1 MLCLTHSKCLMSAA
15 AVMAV
20 VATPAMAMT
29 DADNACIDALRAT
42 GVPDAQGGEILSS
55 SFSEA
60 GTLVMMQDAGGT
72 TWRCIAYSDGA
83 IGELSVDEAMND
95 GGGAIS
101 GEMVSGTQRVKF
113 APGTSGSAMSA
124 SLAPNTSVSYVIGAK
139 DGQFL
144 NVDVQ
149 SRGGALDYMILN
161 PDGSAL
167 LDFIA
172 SDSPYQGQ
180 LWQSGDHVIEVLN
193 AGAQPVFF
201 DIGIGIN

>member
-1 MLCLTHSKCLMSAA
+1 MSCLIHLKCLSTAA
-15 AVMAV
+15 MLAV
-20 VATPAMAMT
+20 VAAPAMAMT

-42 GVPDAQGGEILSS
+42 GTPDAQGGEILSS

-60 GTLVMMQDAGGT
+60 GTLVMMKDAGGT

-83 IGELSVDEAMND
+83 IGELSVDQAMDD
-95 GGGAIS
+95 GGAMPSAAMS
-101 GEMVSGTQRVKF
+101 GPQRVQF
-113 APGTSGSAMSA
+113 APGTSGTAISG
-124 SLAPNTSVSYVIGAK
+124 SLAANSSISYVIGAK

-149 SRGGALDYMILN
+149 SRGGALDYQILN

-172 SDSPYQGQ
+172 SDQPYKGQ

-193 AGAQPVFF
+193 AGAQPVSF
-201 DIGIGIN
+201 DIGIGID

>member
-1 MLCLTHSKCLMSAA
+1 MTCFTQLKCLGAA
-15 AVMAV
+15 AMLAVGALPVMA
-20 VATPAMAMT
+20 MS
-29 DADNACIDALRAT
+29 DADNVCIDALRAT
-42 GVPDAQGGEILSS
+42 GTPDAQGGEILSS

-60 GTLVMMQDAGGT
+60 GTLVMMKDAGGT
-72 TWRCIAYSDGA
+72 TWRCIAYSDGS
-83 IGELSVDEAMND
+83 IGELSVDEAMD
-95 GGGAIS
+95 DAGGAMS
-101 GEMVSGTQRVKF
+101 SDVVSGTQRVKF

-149 SRGGALDYMILN
+149 SQGGALDYKILN

-172 SDSPYQGQ
+172 SDTPYKGQ

-193 AGAQPVFF
+193 AGAQRVSF